1 MDVVYRNGKAYDKET
16 GRRVFIKPPVLNDKG
31 SSGTNTLLDV
41 EKPTE
46 AVVEALRTP
55 FDCLVKPPTKRMGR
69 PPKPKA

>member
-46 AVVEALRTP
+46 AVVEASEGI
-55 FDCLVKPPTKRMGR
+55 VKPPVKRMGR

>member
-1 MDVVYRNGKAYDKET
+1 MEVVYRNGKAYDKET

-46 AVVEALRTP
+46 ATTKASEGI
-55 FDCLVKPPTKRMGR
+55 VKPPAKRMGR
-69 PPKPKA
+69 PRKQIS